1 MTTTPYI
8 TVGEFSDLGIPAAAY
23 AGLAPTVLSSA
34 ILSASSLADS
44 YLRKRYTLPI
54 SAPGDD
60 LKAKVADLVQYN
72 LLVVRGF
79 RPDSGNDVL
88 ASKRRDDAENWF
100 RDVAKGLVEP
110 DIVDGTAEVD
120 EEGPLA
126 YSEPVQNF
134 SMQTRGRSS
143 TGGTCGED

>member
-1 MTTTPYI
+1 MSTTPYI
-8 TVGEFSDLGIPAAAY
+8 SVGEFNDLGIPAAAY
-23 AGLAPTVLSSA
+23 AGLAPTVISSA

-54 SAPGDD
+54 STPGDD

-79 RPDSGNDVL
+79 RPDSGNDVI

-110 DIVDGTAEVD
+110 DIVDATEID

-126 YSEPVQNF
+126 YSEPAQNF
-134 SMQTRGRSS
+134 SIQTRGRSR
-143 TGGTCGED
+143 TCGED